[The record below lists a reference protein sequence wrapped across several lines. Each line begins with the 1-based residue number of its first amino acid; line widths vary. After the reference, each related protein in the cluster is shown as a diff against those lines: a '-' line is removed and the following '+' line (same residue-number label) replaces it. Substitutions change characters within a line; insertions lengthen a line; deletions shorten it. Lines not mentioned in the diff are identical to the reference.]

1 MEDSGCHTERYTI
14 VIPAILTMLVV
25 LAIVI
30 GVALVAAVG
39 IGGRGGSYA
48 SPTVARALQRTAAH
62 MNGDATAPKALG
74 DLLR

>member
-1 MEDSGCHTERYTI
+1 MI
-14 VIPAILTMLVV
+14 AAFLTMLVV
-25 LAIVI
+25 LVIVV

-48 SPTVARALQRTAAH
+48 PPAVAHVLERTAAH
-62 MNGDATAPKALG
+62 LNGEAVPPKALG